1 MVPGSI
7 PNIILSLTNFYYF
20 CDLKLRIHNRI
31 SFSEMNKAKIIKLAE
46 LIVKIIIVLIGI
58 LILYKKIFV
67 NQNVSEIWNDIEKS
81 FSNKRQFSLIF
92 IAFLLVP
99 VNIFLESVKW
109 KLQVKPIENINNWK
123 SFISIF
129 TGMTAGMFFPNRMG
143 NFLGRIFML
152 EKGDRIKAAMVTIV
166 GGMAQ
171 MIATITAGLI
181 AALFFVD
188 NLTIVIGIISVLI
201 VFTLTLIYFNIH
213 LLKYFQF
220 IIPKKF
226 KEKTKEYFEVFSLY
240 SKIELLEILIISFV
254 RYLLY
259 TFQFVLL
266 IWAFNIPLTYFKA
279 MIPISLTYL
288 MMMIIPFITITEIA
302 VRGSVSVVIF
312 EKWLIMNGLNTSF
325 GMMVFS
331 ASSLLWIF
339 NIAIPAIIGLF
350 LIHRLKFFRN

>member
-1 MVPGSI
+1 M
-7 PNIILSLTNFYYF
+7 N
-20 CDLKLRIHNRI
+20 
-31 SFSEMNKAKIIKLAE
+31 NKAKIIKLAE
-46 LIVKIIIVLIGI
+46 LTVKIVIVLLGI
-58 LILYKKIFV
+58 FVLYKKLIV
-67 NQNVSEIWNDIEKS
+67 NQNVTEVLNDIETS
-81 FSNKRQFSLIF
+81 FNNKKQFLFLIS
-92 IAFLLVP
+92 AFLLVYL
-99 VNIFLESVKW
+99 NIYLEGIKW
-109 KLQVKPIENINNWK
+109 KLQVKPIEKISNWK
-123 SFISIF
+123 SFLSIF

-171 MIATITAGLI
+171 MIATVSIGLI
-181 AALFFVD
+181 AAFFYVNKHLF
-188 NLTIVIGIISVLI
+188 LIGIASTFII
-201 VFTLTLIYFNIH
+201 ITLLLIYFNIY

-220 IIPKKF
+220 LIPKKF
-226 KEKTKEYFEVFSLY
+226 KDKTKDYFEVFSLY
-240 SKIELLEILIISFV
+240 NKTELFEILIVSFV
-254 RYLLY
+254 RYFLY

-266 IWAFNIPLTYFKA
+266 IWAFGIPLSYFNA

-302 VRGSVSVVIF
+302 VRGSVSVIIF
-312 EKWLIMNGLNTSF
+312 ENWLTMNGINSSF

-350 LIHRLKFFRN
+350 LTYRLKFFRNKNEL